1 MDSIKL
7 TTTKIDKMFHR
18 LHQGLGGTLTLD
30 HDEHTLELDNE
41 LGKGL
46 IRGIAFLGGI
56 SYLEFNMTFDEDF
69 KFITTSAESN
79 PIYFAYCSKG
89 RLTHS
94 FGKDGKKRK
103 LNSFQTGILASRGE
117 DDNILYFEKGNQL
130 KATLITVNTYDSTGT
145 LQKYGL
151 NEKLSKTFF
160 NGQSSEKFV
169 YIGSHNLRIAER
181 IQQLNSITQIGIVRN
196 LLIEGEVNT
205 ILALELQQHSED
217 MSNMK
222 KQTGSLRAKEMESIK
237 ELSQF
242 IKNYPDTQLL
252 IKQLSRRSGLSPTKL
267 QEGFK
272 LMHGRTV
279 TDYIREVRIRKS
291 EELIKNTDLNI
302 SEVVYSI
309 GFTSRSYF
317 SKIFK
322 KKYNCSPKQYKDN
335 QNKVAVTA

>member
-1 MDSIKL
+1 MNSIKL
-7 TTTKIDKMFHR
+7 KTTKIDKMFQM
-18 LHQGLGGTLTLD
+18 LTQQLGGTVKQD
-30 HDEHTLELDNE
+30 HDEYLLDLDNE
-41 LGKGL
+41 LGSGQ
-46 IRGIAFLGGI
+46 IRGVSFNSGI
-56 SYLEFNMTFDEDF
+56 SYLEFNMVFNHNIR
-69 KFITTSAESN
+69 FITNTSDSN
-79 PIYFAYCSKG
+79 PIYFAYCSNGK
-89 RLTHS
+89 LKHS
-94 FGKDGKKRK
+94 FGENGKKHK
-103 LNSFQTGILASRGE
+103 LNNFQTGIITSRE
-117 DDNILYFEKGNQL
+117 NQDNVLYFEKDSPL
-130 KATLITVNTYDSTGT
+130 KVTLITVYPVEGRDGMPQES
-145 LQKYGL
+145 L
-151 NEKLSKTFF
+151 NKKLSETFF
-160 NGQSSEKFV
+160 SKEQGENFV
-169 YIGSHNLRIAER
+169 YIGSYNLRIAER
-181 IQQLNSITQIGIVRN
+181 IQQLESITQKGIVRN
-196 LLIEGEVNT
+196 LLIKGEVNT

-217 MSNMK
+217 MANLD
-222 KQTGSLRAKEMESIK
+222 KQTGTLRSREMEAVK
-237 ELSQF
+237 ELSEF
-242 IKNYPDTQLL
+242 IRNYPDTQLQ

>member
-1 MDSIKL
+1 MNSIKL
-7 TTTKIDKMFHR
+7 TTTKIDKMFQR
-18 LHQGLGGTLTLD
+18 LHQDLGGTLSLD
-30 HDEHTLELDNE
+30 HDEHTLELDNQ
-41 LGKGL
+41 LGKGQ
-46 IRGIAFLGGI
+46 IRGIAFVGGI
-56 SYLEFNMTFDEDF
+56 SYLEFNMTFTEDF
-69 KFITTSAESN
+69 KFITSNSENN
-79 PIYFAYCSKG
+79 PIYFAYCSQGK
-89 RLTHS
+89 LKHS
-94 FGKDGKKRK
+94 FGPDGKKRK
-103 LNSFQTGILASRGE
+103 LNNFQTGILASRSKE
-117 DDNILYFEKGNQL
+117 DNVLYFEKENQL
-130 KATLITVNTYDSTGT
+130 KATLITVNTCDSTGT
-145 LQKYGL
+145 LQKNSL
-151 NEKLSKTFF
+151 NERLSETFF
-160 NGQSSEKFV
+160 NGKDSEKFV
-169 YIGSHNLRIAER
+169 YIGSYNLKIAER
-181 IQQLNSITQIGIVRN
+181 IQQLNSISQKGIVRN

-222 KQTGSLRAKEMESIK
+222 KQTGSLRAKEMEAIK

-322 KKYNCSPKQYKDN
+322 KKYKCSPKQYKDN

>member
-7 TTTKIDKMFHR
+7 TTTKIDKMFQR

-30 HDEHTLELDNE
+30 HDEHNLELDNQ
-41 LGKGL
+41 LGKGQ
-46 IRGIAFLGGI
+46 IRGIAFVGGI
-56 SYLEFNMTFDEDF
+56 SYLEFNMTFEEDF
-69 KFITTSAESN
+69 KFITSGAENN

-94 FGKDGKKRK
+94 FGLEGKKRK
-103 LNSFQTGILASRGE
+103 LNNFQTGILASRGKE
-117 DDNILYFEKGNQL
+117 DNVIYFEKGNQL
-130 KATLITVNTYDSTGT
+130 RATLITVNTYDNSGT
-145 LQKYGL
+145 LQKNSL
-151 NEKLSKTFF
+151 NEKLSGTFF

-169 YIGSHNLRIAER
+169 YIGSYNLRIAER
-181 IQQLNSITQIGIVRN
+181 IQQLNSITQKGIVRN

-222 KQTGSLRAKEMESIK
+222 KQTGSLRAKEMEAIK

-322 KKYNCSPKQYKDN
+322 KKYKCSPKQYKDN

>member
-1 MDSIKL
+1 
-7 TTTKIDKMFHR
+7 MFQS
-18 LHQGLGGTLTLD
+18 LHQDLGGILTLE
-30 HDEHTLELDNE
+30 HDEHTLYLDNH
-41 LGKGL
+41 LGKGQ
-46 IRGIAFLGGI
+46 IRGIVFVGGI
-56 SYLEFNMTFDEDF
+56 SYLEFNMTFVEDF
-69 KFITTSAESN
+69 KFVTSGAEDN

-89 RLTHS
+89 MLTHS
-94 FGKDGKKRK
+94 FGLEGMKRK
-103 LNSFQTGILASRGE
+103 LNNFQTGILASRGKE
-117 DDNILYFEKGNQL
+117 DNVLYFEKGNQL
-130 KATLITVNTYDSTGT
+130 KATLITVNTYDSTGS
-145 LQKYGL
+145 LQKNGL
-151 NEKLSKTFF
+151 NEKLSSTFF
-160 NGQSSEKFV
+160 NGQNTEKFV
-169 YIGSHNLRIAER
+169 YIGSHNLRIDER
-181 IQQLNSITQIGIVRN
+181 IQQLNSITQKGIVRN

-217 MSNMK
+217 ISNMK
-222 KQTGSLRAKEMESIK
+222 KQTGSLRATEMEAIK
-237 ELSQF
+237 ELSQY
-242 IKNYPDTQLL
+242 IKMNPDTQLL

>member
-7 TTTKIDKMFHR
+7 TTTKIDKMFQR
-18 LHQGLGGTLTLD
+18 LHQGLGGKLSLD
-30 HDEHTLELDNE
+30 QDEHTLEIDNQ
-41 LGKGL
+41 LGRGQ

-56 SYLEFNMTFDEDF
+56 SYLEFNMTFKEDF
-69 KFITTSAESN
+69 KFITSSAESN
-79 PIYFAYCSKG
+79 PIYFVYCSKG

-94 FGKDGKKRK
+94 FGKTGKKRK

-117 DDNILYFEKGNQL
+117 DDNVMYFEKGNQL

-145 LQKYGL
+145 LQKNGL
-151 NEKLSKTFF
+151 NEKLSRTFF
-160 NGQSSEKFV
+160 NGQDSEKFV

-181 IQQLNSITQIGIVRN
+181 IQQLNSITQKGIVRN

-217 MSNMK
+217 MSNLK
-222 KQTGSLRAKEMESIK
+222 KQTGSLRAKEMEAIK

>member
-1 MDSIKL
+1 
-7 TTTKIDKMFHR
+7 MFHR
-18 LHQGLGGTLTLD
+18 LHQNLGGKLALD

-41 LGKGL
+41 FGRGE
-46 IRGIAFLGGI
+46 IRGISFTGGI
-56 SYLEFNMTFDEDF
+56 SYVEFNMVF
-69 KFITTSAESN
+69 KENFNLVANTSDTS
-79 PIYFAYCSKG
+79 PIYFAYCSQGNLK
-89 RLTHS
+89 HS
-94 FGKDGKKRK
+94 FGRDGEKRK
-103 LNSFQTGILASRGE
+103 LKNFQTGIISSRKNE
-117 DDNILYFEKGNQL
+117 DNFLYFEKEKPL
-130 KATLITVNTYDSTGT
+130 KVTLITVYPREGEDNSQRDS
-145 LQKYGL
+145 L

-160 NGQSSEKFV
+160 EARDADHFV
-169 YIGSHNLRIAER
+169 YIGSYNLRIAER
-181 IQQLNSITQIGIVRN
+181 IQQINSIKQEGLVRH
-196 LLIEGEVNT
+196 LLIKGEVNT

-217 MSNMK
+217 ISNMS
-222 KQTGSLRAKEMESIK
+222 KQTGSLRAREMETIK
-237 ELSQF
+237 EISQF
-242 IKNYPDTQLL
+242 IQNYPDSQLL
-252 IKQLSRRSGLSPTKL
+252 IKDLSRRSGLSPTKL

-279 TDYIREVRIRKS
+279 TDYIREVRIKKS